1 VIKAAALALL
11 AGGIALT
18 VFGVNAVNSANSDIS
33 RLFTGAPTDR
43 ALWMLIGGIV
53 MLVAGLAGL
62 LPAFRRN

>member
-1 VIKAAALALL
+1 LL